1 MGGVKILKNEKNK
14 QYIMFLSDHQ
24 RAVKLIVGFFKTVN
38 TLESRPMLRRF
49 FLFLSAA
56 TAMD

>member
-1 MGGVKILKNEKNK
+1 MGGVQILKNEKNK

-38 TLESRPMLRRF
+38 TLESRPMLF